1 MSKNLRSIIPIYQYI
16 KIIVNV
22 IDKNNSSNIKMP
34 TNIYF
39 PIIVFERN
47 NKDAYKN
54 NIRKMIYR

>member
-1 MSKNLRSIIPIYQYI
+1 M
-16 KIIVNV
+16 VNV

-34 TNIYF
+34 TNKYF

-54 NIRKMIYR
+54 NIKKMIYR

>member
-1 MSKNLRSIIPIYQYI
+1 M
-16 KIIVNV
+16 VNV
-22 IDKNNSSNIKMP
+22 IDKNNSSNIKIP